1 MKIER
6 QTFLYYHMY
15 LLQDIK
21 FTGYVANHF
30 DNPKLTFARQNSTL
44 WITQKKSHF
53 DKDTT
58 FRALEVT
65 TW

>member
-1 MKIER
+1 
-6 QTFLYYHMY
+6 MY